1 MKSGNLRQFQEGLAA
16 KLAQADQASAGD
28 ALLGIEAGNERWLL
42 PLSDA
47 GEVVPLPALAPVPL
61 TRPWYAGL
69 ANVRGT
75 LYSVVDLAA
84 FHGAAP
90 TPRQGEACLL
100 LIGAR
105 HGMNSALLVGR
116 ALGLRTL
123 PALVPETADADPARP
138 WAGDHFKDQQGRRW
152 TQLLVPA
159 LLTDPA
165 FLDVAR

>member
-1 MKSGNLRQFQEGLAA
+1 MKPGNLRQFQEGLAA
-16 KLAQADQASAGD
+16 KLARADQATAD
-28 ALLGIEAGNERWLL
+28 ALLGIEAGSQRWLL

-47 GEVVPLPALAPVPL
+47 GEVVPLPPLAPVPL

-69 ANVRGT
+69 ANIRGT

-84 FHGAAP
+84 FQGEAP

-100 LIGAR
+100 LVGAR

-123 PALVPETADADPARP
+123 PSLTPEATPADTARP
-138 WAGDHFKDQQGRRW
+138 WAGDHFQDAQGRRW
-152 TQLLVPA
+152 TRLLVPA
-159 LLTDPA
+159 LLADPA
-165 FLDVAR
+165 FLDVAC